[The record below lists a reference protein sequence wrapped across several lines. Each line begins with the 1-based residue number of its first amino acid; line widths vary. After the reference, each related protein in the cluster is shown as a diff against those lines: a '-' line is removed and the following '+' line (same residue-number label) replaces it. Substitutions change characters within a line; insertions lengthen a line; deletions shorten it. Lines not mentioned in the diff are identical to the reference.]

1 MKHTT
6 QLIGLSTL
14 TVVGHNDSHEGGLA
28 TIDWSLSIIE
38 RKWGIKSM
46 DVRIDS
52 VWARLKFWDEEKD
65 IEYEEEGDFSDWDI
79 DIFFYVSQGSIFPGG
94 IIFDFNVKTITL
106 EF

>member
-65 IEYEEEGDFSDWDI
+65 I
-79 DIFFYVSQGSIFPGG
+79 FFYVSQGSIFPGG